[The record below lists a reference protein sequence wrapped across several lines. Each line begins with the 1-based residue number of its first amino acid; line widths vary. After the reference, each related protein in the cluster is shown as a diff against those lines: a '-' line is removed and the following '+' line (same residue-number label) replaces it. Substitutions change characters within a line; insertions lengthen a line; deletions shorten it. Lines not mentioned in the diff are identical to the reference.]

1 MPIHPST
8 PPNKNELPTISPRF
22 STPDHWNET
31 GEEIEFT
38 PWEQEIIT
46 LKPGTNIKS
55 VIPKQP
61 KRPRGRPPCK
71 SKDSSKAKTP
81 ARTYKSRCKSKAL
94 DESKDLAKTNLP
106 RKPIGKR
113 VLLSPETLTLTRF
126 KPVEY
131 LDPIEKAAARSKIT
145 PAPKKLKTMKKSEN
159 PKKLENTKKPVVKK
173 KPPLQSEMPPRR
185 SVPIETV
192 PDKPGRHKKW
202 FEDIDED
209 LLRGTKWARQLNQNS
224 LQREN
229 GNPGVLSESKTRKAY
244 NESISAKQ
252 KTVAVAKPGPPPLR
266 QASTRKKPEQAAS
279 TDQALDCIRQQHS
292 PQLRGT
298 VSPQSDKQ
306 LQNETTVKVKE
317 KAKPQSF
324 GFESFQFED
333 VSEGDIERLGNPDD
347 SAREGG

>member
-8 PPNKNELPTISPRF
+8 PPKKNELSTISPRF

-46 LKPGTNIKS
+46 LKSGTNIKS

-61 KRPRGRPPCK
+61 KRPRGRPPGK

-81 ARTYKSRCKSKAL
+81 ARTYKSRCRSKTL
-94 DESKDLAKTNLP
+94 DESKDLAKINFP

-113 VLLSPETLTLTRF
+113 VFLSPETLTLTRF
-126 KPVEY
+126 KPVGY
-131 LDPIEKAAARSKIT
+131 LDPIEKAAARSKIK
-145 PAPKKLKTMKKSEN
+145 PEPKKLETMKKSEN
-159 PKKLENTKKPVVKK
+159 PKKLVNMRKPVIKR

-185 SVPIETV
+185 SVPIENIT
-192 PDKPGRHKKW
+192 DKPGRHKKW

-224 LQREN
+224 LQRKN

-252 KTVAVAKPGPPPLR
+252 KTVTVAKRVLPPPR
-266 QASTRKKPEQAAS
+266 QTSARKKPEQAAT
-279 TDQALDCIRQQHS
+279 TDQILDCIRQHS
-292 PQLRGT
+292 PQLGNT
-298 VSPQSDKQ
+298 VSPQSDQQ
-306 LQNETTVKVKE
+306 LQNKPTVKMKE

-347 SAREGG
+347 SAQEGG